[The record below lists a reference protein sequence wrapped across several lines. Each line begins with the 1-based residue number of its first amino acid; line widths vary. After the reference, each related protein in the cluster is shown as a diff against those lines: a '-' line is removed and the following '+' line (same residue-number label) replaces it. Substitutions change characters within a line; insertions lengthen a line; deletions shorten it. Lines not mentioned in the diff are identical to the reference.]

1 MMLLAMRRAVRR
13 HWWLCQNVCF
23 GSKAD
28 LMATQANVRFVP
40 TADLDEGQVKEIGQR
55 VSEGEDDTAPE
66 RVAGE
71 VQLSALGD

>member
-1 MMLLAMRRAVRR
+1 MRDWLSWEKSALGQKRTFSPAQRR
-13 HWWLCQNVCF
+13 
-23 GSKAD
+23 
-28 LMATQANVRFVP
+28 VRFVP